1 MLSLLIIPTAALRLL
16 QQSQQDLYQPNP
28 NCAPALPCLGL
39 QDPLGI
45 GRSSNDNANA
55 RSLAM
60 AYNSLAKVL
69 AALRH
74 SAPAAAGTGASV
86 AVPAGAVGASAALAA
101 GGLAVGQQQHVPWR
115 DSPLTRWLQ
124 ERLHAASAITML
136 GTVSASTEVRPSFKA
151 A

>member
-1 MLSLLIIPTAALRLL
+1 LPAIALAYLCALLLRLV
-16 QQSQQDLYQPNP
+16 
-28 NCAPALPCLGL
+28 L

-55 RSLAM
+55 RSMAM

-74 SAPAAAGTGASV
+74 SAPAGGAAAAPST
-86 AVPAGAVGASAALAA
+86 ASALAN
-101 GGLAVGQQQHVPWR
+101 GGLAAGQQQHVPWR

-124 ERLHAASAITML
+124 ERLHAATAITML
-136 GTVSASTEVRPSFKA
+136 GTVSASTEVGGYA
-151 A
+151 AIN